1 MNKKFTIFIFI
12 AFFLTNFSA
21 SSEDNSIK
29 IISDNLNI
37 DMEERKSIFKGN
49 VYARNQNIK
58 VWSDKMIIELKIKND
73 EIKEIIASGNVKI
86 IRLNKGGEIYGDI
99 ANYLIEEEVIVVT
112 GNVTVKESGN
122 QISGNE
128 LVVDL
133 KNSSS
138 IMVGSDSNRVEALI
152 IDN

>member
-99 ANYLIEEEVIVVT
+99 ANYL
-112 GNVTVKESGN
+112 
-122 QISGNE
+122 
-128 LVVDL
+128 
-133 KNSSS
+133 
-138 IMVGSDSNRVEALI
+138 
-152 IDN
+152 